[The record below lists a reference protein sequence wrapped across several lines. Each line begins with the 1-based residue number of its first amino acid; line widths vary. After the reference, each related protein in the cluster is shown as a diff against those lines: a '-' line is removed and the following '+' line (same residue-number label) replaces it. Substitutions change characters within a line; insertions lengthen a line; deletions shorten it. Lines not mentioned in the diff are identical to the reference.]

1 MMWYLCGGCN
11 PVTTDEILTPMK
23 QFRDEVLARV

>member
-11 PVTTDEILTPMK
+11 PVTMDEMLTTMK
-23 QFRDEVLARV
+23 RFRDDVLARV